1 LVSLRTR
8 SRGRRGRSDGLR
20 TWAGR
25 HAPTR
30 HVLGR
35 ALRFSPAP
43 RARGEGQVG
52 RGAERPPKRGGV
64 RGLRPKDWGWGLK
77 GKSDRL
83 ERSLKGGLEGKRI
96 ALGDLQAP
104 ALLLPWD
111 GSVSLWTRSR
121 GLRGYSDGHA
131 DLGRA
136 YHAHAACPGAVRVR

>member
-1 LVSLRTR
+1 M
-8 SRGRRGRSDGLR
+8 
-20 TWAGR
+20 
-25 HAPTR
+25 PTR

-96 ALGDLQAP
+96 ALGDLQDP
-104 ALLLPWD
+104 VPLLPWG
-111 GSVSLWTRSR
+111 GSVCFTRSR
-121 GLRGYSDGHA
+121 GRRGPGDGHA

-136 YHAHAACPGAVRVR
+136 YQAHAAGPGAVRGR